1 MKKKISHNKNGC
13 KRELLLLV
21 KSFLSL
27 FFMLALVTEGCSIR
41 RRDETDNAINI
52 FVSDK
57 TIVLGI
63 RVVRLKCTE
72 TNYTLFSETLF
83 HDMTLYHLCMKA
95 FTFLEKVYLLY

>member
-1 MKKKISHNKNGC
+1 M
-13 KRELLLLV
+13 
-21 KSFLSL
+21 
-27 FFMLALVTEGCSIR
+27 ALVTEGCSIR

-52 FVSDK
+52 FVSDR

-63 RVVRLKCTE
+63 RVVIQKCTE

-95 FTFLEKVYLLY
+95 FSFLEKVYLLFNPKTLHTRILNVFDFIFK